1 MLFAKLRYTL
11 ASLAL
16 VTLSYTQQAAAAV
29 VVDRSVDTIG
39 LAAGFN
45 ASNVASQQNFLVRF
59 SLSAATSLTGA
70 DIYSAFNPVTV
81 GTGVTLKFRNDV
93 AGAPDTNDL
102 FNFTSTVSEID
113 SVGSSTNPSIQR
125 LHANFAALDFA
136 AGDYWFGMSGT
147 GDDIGWNIDFNNLT
161 PSDAYQLSGSD
172 LLSTTGL
179 TAALAFNL
187 YDGANAVP
195 EPTSLPLVL
204 LAVGSMA
211 YSMRRRKGT
220 VVTR

>member
-1 MLFAKLRYTL
+1 MKFAKLRYTL

-16 VTLSYTQQAAAAV
+16 VTLSYTQQAGAAV
-29 VVDRSVDTIG
+29 VVDRSVDTIS
-39 LAAGFN
+39 LAAGFTAEN
-45 ASNVASQQNFLVRF
+45 QAGGQNFLVRF

-70 DIYSAFNPVTV
+70 DIYSAFIPVSV

-93 AGAPDTNDL
+93 AGAPDANDL
-102 FNFTSTVSEID
+102 FNVTSTVSAID

-125 LHANFAALDFA
+125 LHADFAALDFA

-147 GDDIGWNIDFNNLT
+147 GDEIGWNIDTNSPITNG
-161 PSDAYQLSGSD
+161 AYQLIGSN
-172 LLSTTGL
+172 LL
-179 TAALAFNL
+179 TALPQSWAFAFNL

-204 LAVGSMA
+204 LAVGGMA
-211 YSMRRRKGT
+211 YSMRRRNGP